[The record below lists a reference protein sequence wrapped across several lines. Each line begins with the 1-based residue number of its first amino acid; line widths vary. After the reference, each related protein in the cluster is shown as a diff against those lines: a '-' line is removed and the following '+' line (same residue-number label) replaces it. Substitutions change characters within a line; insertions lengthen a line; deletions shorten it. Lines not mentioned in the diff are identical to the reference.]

1 MSERDAYSSLY
12 ALVGEVPDPRQPR
25 GTRHPIADVLFI
37 LLVAVLAGAEDA
49 QAVEDFGVHHQD
61 WFRERCGLPHGI
73 PSQDTYLR
81 VLATMAPRAFGEAFE
96 RWVAEVWG
104 VPEQR
109 HVAIDG
115 KALRRSFDRAAGL
128 TAVHSVA
135 AFASERGV
143 VLGQVTVNDK
153 ENEIVAIPRLLRLID
168 LRGAT
173 VTIDAMGCQTAIA
186 HAIVE
191 EGGDYIL
198 QVKGNHPTL
207 RSQLVGFFADAS
219 REQRPIDDP
228 APAMQ
233 EAVETDSGHGRIE
246 ERRCQ
251 LVRDLSWI
259 DRAADWRG
267 LSAIAKLER
276 RRENKATGETSNETA
291 YYLVSNPDATAA
303 QVNAL
308 IRSHWAIENSLHW
321 TLDVTFDED
330 RCRVRKG
337 NAAENFGLIR
347 RAAVN
352 LLRSAPNP
360 GRKRAKV
367 SIARRRRHCMMS
379 TAYREAVLRLEPV
392 APA

>member
-12 ALVGEVPDPRQPR
+12 ALIGEVPDPRKPR
-25 GTRHPIADVLFI
+25 GTRHPMADVLFI
-37 LLVAVLAGAEDA
+37 MLVAVLAGAEDA
-49 QAVEDFGVHHQD
+49 EAIEDFGNFHAD

-81 VLATMAPRAFGEAFE
+81 VLATMAPDEFGKAFQ

-104 VPEQR
+104 ASEGG
-109 HVAIDG
+109 HIAIDG

-128 TAVHSVA
+128 GAVQSVA
-135 AFASERGV
+135 AFATEHGV
-143 VLGQVTVNDK
+143 VLGQVTVDDK

-186 HAIVE
+186 DAIVE

-198 QVKGNHPTL
+198 QVKGNHPSL
-207 RSQLVGFFADAS
+207 RSQLAGFFADAG
-219 REQRPIDDP
+219 REQRPLDDP
-228 APAMQ
+228 APRMHVAT
-233 EAVETDSGHGRIE
+233 ETDSGHGRVE

-251 LVRDLSWI
+251 LSHDLSWI
-259 DRAADWRG
+259 ERASQWRG

-276 RRENKATGETSNETA
+276 RRENKATGATSHETS
-291 YYLVSNPDATAA
+291 YYLVSSADATAA
-303 QVNAL
+303 QVNTL
-308 IRSHWAIENSLHW
+308 IRAHWGIENSLHW

-337 NAAENFGLIR
+337 NAAENFGTIR
-347 RAAVN
+347 RAATN
-352 LLRSAPNP
+352 LLRNAPNP
-360 GRKRAKV
+360 TRKRAKV
-367 SIARRRRHCMMS
+367 SMVRKRRHCMMS
-379 TAYREAVLRLEPV
+379 TAYRESVLRLEP
-392 APA
+392 AIPA